1 MVLLWFRDKVHSH
14 RHAALRLTLK
24 EAWQKQRRTAVHGT
38 TTWQDPFISLPIL
51 CTSLLT
57 GWNDWLCSQ
66 PFWQNYHAEVLAV
79 RSNLLESEEEASK
92 DRSWAPAALHLL
104 HFSRRMERLSE
115 CCCSDLLCGIC
126 LWVGICCPWATE
138 FILCCLWRLLGHLRS
153 SWPIWRT
160 RPPNAILRVPRSTR
174 TVGPCYGRKLRIA
187 AGSGRRNLQDFS
199 SMQIL
204 VESVEASK
212 LLSWPFVWGKVE
224 PVKTKLEEAVLL
236 LLVISNKTRFNMFQL
251 QAHAIAT
258 DLIDLH
264 NWLTCVT
271 WHHTQIL

>member
-1 MVLLWFRDKVHSH
+1 
-14 RHAALRLTLK
+14 
-24 EAWQKQRRTAVHGT
+24 
-38 TTWQDPFISLPIL
+38 
-51 CTSLLT
+51 
-57 GWNDWLCSQ
+57 
-66 PFWQNYHAEVLAV
+66 
-79 RSNLLESEEEASK
+79 
-92 DRSWAPAALHLL
+92 
-104 HFSRRMERLSE
+104 
-115 CCCSDLLCGIC
+115 
-126 LWVGICCPWATE
+126 
-138 FILCCLWRLLGHLRS
+138 
-153 SWPIWRT
+153 
-160 RPPNAILRVPRSTR
+160 
-174 TVGPCYGRKLRIA
+174 
-187 AGSGRRNLQDFS
+187 
-199 SMQIL
+199 MQIL